1 MVVTEAA
8 TFFRSSKLSN
18 NSLLLARSSLLESSS
33 SSVEIYSILTVTP
46 SYTESVSFDSEE
58 RLLALL
64 KCVEVLHFPR
74 KGIPL
79 PSDEIDLR
87 HIDLKAHTG
96 IVVRLEM
103 EDHEEKGHH

>member
-1 MVVTEAA
+1 MPSKRSSRTEAQA
-8 TFFRSSKLSN
+8 LPQTEVRVFLASKIVLQYPRISIA
-18 NSLLLARSSLLESSS
+18 LA
-33 SSVEIYSILTVTP
+33 
-46 SYTESVSFDSEE
+46 
-58 RLLALL
+58 
-64 KCVEVLHFPR
+64 
-74 KGIPL
+74 L

>member
-1 MVVTEAA
+1 MALKGCLKGMVVTEAA

-18 NSLLLARSSLLESSS
+18 NSLLLARSSFLESSS

-58 RLLALL
+58 RLLALV

-74 KGIPL
+74 KKTYVFVKIL
-79 PSDEIDLR
+79 
-87 HIDLKAHTG
+87 
-96 IVVRLEM
+96 
-103 EDHEEKGHH
+103 